1 MTQLLGPFIPALLG
15 FRPTGDL
22 GPLTIYTSKRG
33 KIVAY
38 PKAPPTSPPTYY
50 QTRIRNQFRLVAS
63 LWNQLEQAKRDQWN
77 LAASRINAAIHGYG
91 LFTYYQITHNLTPI
105 RTIER
110 QTHTSLV
117 P

>member
-1 MTQLLGPFIPALLG
+1 MTKLTGRFIPALLG

-38 PKAPPTSPPTYY
+38 PKAPPTSPPTFH
-50 QTRIRNQFRLVAS
+50 QLRNRNRFRLVAL
-63 LWNQLEQAKRDQWN
+63 LWSNLLPAERNQWT
-77 LAASRINAAIHGYG
+77 LAAHRTGASITGYN
-91 LFTYYQITHNLTPI
+91 LFVFYQMTHDEPPI

-110 QTHTSLV
+110 QTHTTLL